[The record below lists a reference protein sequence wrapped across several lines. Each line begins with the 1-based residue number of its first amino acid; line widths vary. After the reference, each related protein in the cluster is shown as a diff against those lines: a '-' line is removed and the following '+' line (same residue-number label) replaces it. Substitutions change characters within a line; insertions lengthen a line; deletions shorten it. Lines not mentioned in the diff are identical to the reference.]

1 MTKRTG
7 RPRGRPRTKTSSM
20 LTVRVKRDL
29 LLPLHAYRD
38 MHRESLSAIL
48 REALRWWLHEG
59 NPYAQLVI
67 ARETLLRTLVREH
80 QTTVQETAAE

>member
-1 MTKRTG
+1 
-7 RPRGRPRTKTSSM
+7 M
-20 LTVRVKRDL
+20 LSVRVAPNL

-67 ARETLLRTLVREH
+67 DRETLLTALVKEL
-80 QTTVQETAAE
+80 QSIAKETAVE